1 MTLNDAK
8 HKLCDTQPFES
19 TTRQKAICYNEDK
32 MAQKFNI
39 VPTAKHKRTLTTAK
53 RCVYR
58 DLRCLN
64 LISSQII
71 FVRLSNRQKG
81 SLEVSL
87 ATGEMRLISPGQ
99 NAQVWW
105 TSHTD
110 SQTHARK
117 PASIQSCKPRNHYQR
132 VTSGE
137 NLCFPI
143 ILASDPIFRP
153 NRFFTY
159 YYT

>member
-1 MTLNDAK
+1 MYVYHNFGLKKKSFRGGTWHPKKRHASFIAKSCGACSVDSSDNQPDVTLNDAK

-99 NAQVWW
+99 NAQV
-105 TSHTD
+105 
-110 SQTHARK
+110 
-117 PASIQSCKPRNHYQR
+117 
-132 VTSGE
+132 
-137 NLCFPI
+137 
-143 ILASDPIFRP
+143 
-153 NRFFTY
+153 
-159 YYT
+159 